1 MDRTPCFNTLAAD
14 RRNAK
19 IAGADAELAEI
30 HAELANDME
39 RALAGLQTHVPGF
52 DGCTRDGLPRE
63 VLKSPA
69 DQVVSAMDRMTCA
82 EALMLVLK
90 DSTCPLVAKL
100 RREVIAGYVA
110 ENADSIAEA
119 RGAHQ

>member
-1 MDRTPCFNTLAAD
+1 MDRTPCFNTLAA
-14 RRNAK
+14 NK
-19 IAGADAELAEI
+19 HLAGKDAADAVMADL
-30 HAELANDME
+30 HAELTNDME

-52 DGCTRDGLPRE
+52 DGYGSVPRE

-90 DSTCPLVAKL
+90 DSACPLVAKL

-110 ENADSIAEA
+110 ENADYIAEA
-119 RGAHQ
+119 RGAYQ

>member
-14 RRNAK
+14 RHLRLVER
-19 IAGADAELAEI
+19 ADAGMEDL
-30 HAELANDME
+30 HAELTNDME

-52 DGCTRDGLPRE
+52 DGFGSVPRE

-100 RREVIAGYVA
+100 RREVVAGYVA
-110 ENADSIAEA
+110 ENADYIAEA
-119 RGAHQ
+119 RGAFR

>member
-14 RRNAK
+14 RQNAK
-19 IAGADAELAEI
+19 IACADAELAEI
-30 HAELANDME
+30 HAELTNDMQ

-52 DGCTRDGLPRE
+52 DGFGSVPRE
-63 VLKSPA
+63 VPKSPA
-69 DQVVSAMDRMTCA
+69 DQVVSAMDRMACA

-100 RREVIAGYVA
+100 RREVVAGYVA
-110 ENADSIAEA
+110 ENVDYIAEA
-119 RGAHQ
+119 RGAYQ

>member
-1 MDRTPCFNTLAAD
+1 MDRTPCFNTLAA
-14 RRNAK
+14 NWQSAK
-19 IAGADAELAEI
+19 IERADAGLEDL
-30 HAELANDME
+30 HAELTNDME

-90 DSTCPLVAKL
+90 DSACPLVAKL
-100 RREVIAGYVA
+100 RFAVIDGYVA
-110 ENADSIAEA
+110 ENADYIAEA
-119 RGAHQ
+119 RGAYQ